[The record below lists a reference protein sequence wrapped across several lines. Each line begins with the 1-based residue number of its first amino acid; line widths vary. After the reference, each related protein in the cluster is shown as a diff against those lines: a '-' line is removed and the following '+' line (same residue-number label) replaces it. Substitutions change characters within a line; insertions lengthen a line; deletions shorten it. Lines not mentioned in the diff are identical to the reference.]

1 MRKFLS
7 PPSIRSLVSGLAG
20 RGPEKAPNCSLEPL
34 LCSSQQK
41 FALWGK
47 VHGKRQRKVCGRRLQ
62 LCLEKVEKMKMDSQE
77 ALQDGWSGAGEVAQQ
92 EGMLTAC

>member
-20 RGPEKAPNCSLEPL
+20 RGPERLPTAAWCPF
-34 LCSSQQK
+34 LCSNQQK

-47 VHGKRQRKVCGRRLQ
+47 VHGKRQRKVCGRRPAALPGKGG
-62 LCLEKVEKMKMDSQE
+62 EMKMDSQE

-92 EGMLTAC
+92 EGMLTAS